1 MIYRNTICIKDK
13 HITPQ
18 DIEEAEQC
26 LIDNGIEPDEA
37 YIVLQ
42 AIGYILLNVEL
53 YSEEE

>member
-1 MIYRNTICIKDK
+1 MIYRNTICLKEM
-13 HITPQ
+13 HITPR
-18 DIEEAEQC
+18 DIVSAEQC